1 LVALYDA
8 EISYHDAHFASMIEG
23 LERRGLS
30 DNTMIVITADH
41 GEEFWDH
48 GSVGHGHSVYDE
60 LLHVPLVVKVPGITQ
75 QTTAVTDAV
84 GLVDVLPT
92 VLDVLGQA
100 VPDHLAGHSFLPQ
113 LLGHGST
120 APRTAVSGFMTGWR
134 TLAVG
139 HYKLVQRTA
148 AHTMLYDVG
157 ADPSEQTNIADSRPI
172 ALRYLRGQLGL
183 VLDGQTTATASSSV
197 AAAPRPRPT
206 HKAERTEIDA
216 ETDAQVRA
224 LGYVGTSAH

>member
-1 LVALYDA
+1 LEWLDSRPQDKPFFLYVHTIDPHVPYKPPEHFLNMYDSAPYSGVVDFKRDGTLLENIKIGRTKLNARDKEHLVALYDA

-92 VLDVLGQA
+92 VLDVLGQP

-113 LLGHGST
+113 
-120 APRTAVSGFMTGWR
+120 
-134 TLAVG
+134 
-139 HYKLVQRTA
+139 A
-148 AHTMLYDVG
+148 ANH
-157 ADPSEQTNIADSRPI
+157 AA
-172 ALRYLRGQLGL
+172 GQW
-183 VLDGQTTATASSSV
+183 SV
-197 AAAPRPRPT
+197 HLILQP
-206 HKAERTEIDA
+206 ERA
-216 ETDAQVRA
+216 
-224 LGYVGTSAH
+224 